1 MNVTLHRVE
10 VWATTTPNATTNA
23 PVTLSLSKGA
33 PPNSIAVLE
42 YEPRRARGVTIVAG
56 HGYSSSKQ
64 NLDGLCAFLA
74 SHGFGVY
81 SLDFPGHKLGA
92 SGGYLRSVYDL
103 FAAMEATVR
112 FARER
117 GPHTV
122 YALGH
127 SMGATTALCVAGRDP
142 SLAGAISI
150 ATGYGRPSVL
160 DALAARGVV
169 DLRSSYVDGLTLQE
183 IAHEWQ
189 PLVDEALPRLA
200 GRPVLFVAAERDG
213 MVSRSSVSELYDR
226 ASEPK
231 TFATVA
237 SDHTF
242 AGDNSR
248 TAVLQWL
255 NALHPRTAAPPADAA
270 ATPLI
275 DAPL

>member
-1 MNVTLHRVE
+1 MNVQLHRVD
-10 VWATTTPNATTNA
+10 A
-23 PVTLSLSKGA
+23 GF
-33 PPNSIAVLE
+33 NSIAVLE
-42 YEPRRARGVTIVAG
+42 YEARRARAVTLVVG

-74 SHGFGVY
+74 SHGFSVY

-92 SGGYLRSVYDL
+92 SGGRLRGVYDL
-103 FAAMEATVR
+103 FDAMEAVVR

-117 GPHTV
+117 GAQTV

-127 SMGATTALCVAGRDP
+127 SMGATTALCVAGRDS

-150 ATGYGRPSVL
+150 ATGYGRPTVL

-169 DLRSSYVDGLTLQE
+169 DLRSSYVDGLALPD

-189 PLVDEALPRLA
+189 PLIDDALARLA

-213 MVSRSSVSELYDR
+213 MVARSSVEELY
-226 ASEPK
+226 AHAGEPK
-231 TFATVA
+231 SFVTVP

-255 NALHPRTAAPPADAA
+255 NAMHPRRTPAEPSGEAA